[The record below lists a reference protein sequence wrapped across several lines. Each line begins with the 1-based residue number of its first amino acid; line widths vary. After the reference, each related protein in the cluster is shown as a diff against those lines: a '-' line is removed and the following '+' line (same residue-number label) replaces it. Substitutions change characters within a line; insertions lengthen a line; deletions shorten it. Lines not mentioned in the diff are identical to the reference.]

1 MGRSLEEQLEE
12 RYPLPDEDTPLDL
25 TRMQLERMR
34 RDAYV
39 AGWKAGLARTHTP
52 GDDTTKGGL

>member
-1 MGRSLEEQLEE
+1 MEE

-34 RDAYV
+34 RDAYA